1 MSKMPSAIE
10 IQLAD
15 GRTMQAW
22 IDLPDG
28 SEPESIV
35 ILSSAFGRRMHNYTT
50 LVQFLT
56 LNGIG
61 SLRFDAVN
69 HIGLSGGDIDRYILS
84 DSHASIEAAIVEA
97 QRRFPG
103 VPQGLVSTSITSRA
117 ALRSFSAHSDLR
129 FFVSISGVV
138 NLRLTFLAV
147 FGEDY
152 LGWPADRLP
161 QTVSFEG
168 RTFRTFEFYNDSSVM
183 GWVNFDEVLQ
193 NVAQEHR
200 PITWYIGEDDPWVA
214 LEDILRCEETGSTF
228 QAVRLKNCAH
238 DIGRVAPV
246 ARRLFIDL
254 VHRSRNFVDSEERPI
269 VEPRYQ
275 NILERALIERRI
287 QRGQSDGAT
296 NHKLRK

>member
-1 MSKMPSAIE
+1 MSKMPFAIKIE
-10 IQLAD
+10 LAD
-15 GRTMQAW
+15 GRIMQAW
-22 IDLPDG
+22 IDLPEG
-28 SEPESIV
+28 GEPESIA
-35 ILSSAFGRRMHNYTT
+35 ILSSAFGRRMHHYTP

-69 HIGLSGGDIDRYILS
+69 HVGLSGGDLDRYILS
-84 DSHASIEAAIVEA
+84 DSHASMEAAILEA
-97 QRRFPG
+97 RRRFPG

-117 ALRSFSAHSDLR
+117 ALRSFSTHSDLR

-138 NLRLTFLAV
+138 NLRSTFVAV

-152 LGWPADRLP
+152 FSWSADNLP
-161 QTVSFEG
+161 RVVNFEG
-168 RTFRTFEFYNDSSVM
+168 RDIRTFEFYDDNSTM

-193 NVAQEHR
+193 SVANEDR

-214 LEDILRCEETGSTF
+214 LEDILRCEETGPTF
-228 QAVRLKNCAH
+228 QAVRLKNCGH
-238 DIGRVAPV
+238 DIGRVAPA

-254 VHRSRNFVDSEERPI
+254 VRRCHNSVDGEERPVI
-269 VEPRYQ
+269 EPRYQ

-287 QRGQSDGAT
+287 QRGQSEET
-296 NHKLRK
+296 INYK